1 MTVRLS
7 VCLSIDVVDDDN
19 NGDGICLPH
28 LERKML
34 NIVIVEELET

>member
-7 VCLSIDVVDDDN
+7 VCLSIDVVDDN